1 LWSTWLARNELLL
14 TVGKLI
20 GMVFFNWYSMEQ
32 HRGWSALP
40 SRISVLL
47 VQISLDAEV
56 ASGVDKYRFS
66 PTPVF
71 FVIVRLLWL
80 YINGL
85 KPCRMKGI
93 KISTKKKSCRD
104 HKTKSLTIIIIFFA
118 DKHLI
123 TYTGSIQFFRHFL
136 FVKMSHSTLAKLWT
150 KLRTHNNPN
159 SISQYNW

>member
-1 LWSTWLARNELLL
+1 MKCSTVKDFCSSGSDILRC
-14 TVGKLI
+14 
-20 GMVFFNWYSMEQ
+20 
-32 HRGWSALP
+32 RGSITYGWTN
-40 SRISVLL
+40 I
-47 VQISLDAEV
+47 
-56 ASGVDKYRFS
+56 YRFS

-136 FVKMSHSTLAKLWT
+136 FVKMSHSTSAKLWT

-159 SISQYNW
+159 SIRQYNW